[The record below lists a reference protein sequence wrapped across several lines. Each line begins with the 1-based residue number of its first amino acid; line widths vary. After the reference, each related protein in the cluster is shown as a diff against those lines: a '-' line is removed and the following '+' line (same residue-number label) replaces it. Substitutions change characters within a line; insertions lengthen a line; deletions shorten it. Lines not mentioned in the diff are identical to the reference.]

1 MQFFDRLILNEDISN
16 PDKPPIIKNNN
27 PIQKQKNI
35 QTPTPPDF
43 TKNQQPKQP
52 EPPTND
58 QEIQEPP
65 QGPQGV
71 NTPKNIQ
78 NKPEEIPPEGEGGE
92 GEEQLDPEAGEEGE
106 NPEADGESGEEM
118 SQGDEAGAEQPEEN
132 HDDIFSDLKPEQM
145 DIKTIEL
152 KNQFK
157 NINSVITASIDKI
170 NKISR
175 NTYDDTLVEFIIRKL
190 LQLRDYS
197 RDYIIKTFK
206 TKSYLENQVEFQ
218 RMMITFNLISN
229 LFNNIKISRIERRE
243 MIEKKNNHLF
253 KIKKNTSKSYPVFSR
268 GF

>member
-1 MQFFDRLILNEDISN
+1 MQFFDRLILNEAIPN
-16 PDKPPIIKNNN
+16 PDKPPIIKSNNQLPN
-27 PIQKQKNI
+27 QKNA
-35 QTPTPPDF
+35 QAPAPPDF
-43 TKNQQPKQP
+43 TKNQQPESP
-52 EPPTND
+52 AND
-58 QEIQEPP
+58 QEMPEPP
-65 QGPQGV
+65 QGV
-71 NTPKNIQ
+71 NIPKNIPNGQ
-78 NKPEEIPPEGEGGE
+78 GQEEVPPKDGGE
-92 GEEQLDPEAGEEGE
+92 GEEQLDAPEAGGEEGE
-106 NPEADGESGEEM
+106 NPEGNDGEEM
-118 SQGDEAGAEQPEEN
+118 PQAGGTEPPAEEN
-132 HDDIFSDLKPEQM
+132 QDDIFSDLKPEQM

-157 NINSVITASIDKI
+157 NINSVVTASIDKI

-197 RDYIIKTFK
+197 RDYVIKTFK

-229 LFNNIKISRIERRE
+229 LFNNIKVTRLERRE

-253 KIKKNTSKSYPVFSR
+253 KIKKNNSKSYPVFSR

>member
-1 MQFFDRLILNEDISN
+1 MQFFDRLILNEAIPN

-27 PIQKQKNI
+27 QAPNQKNA
-35 QTPTPPDF
+35 QAPAPPDF
-43 TKNQQPKQP
+43 TKNQQP
-52 EPPTND
+52 EPPAND
-58 QEIQEPP
+58 QEIPEPS
-65 QGPQGV
+65 QGA
-71 NTPKNIQ
+71 NTPKKVPTAQ
-78 NKPEEIPPEGEGGE
+78 GQEEVPSEGGGE
-92 GEEQLDPEAGEEGE
+92 REEQLDVPEAGGEEGE
-106 NPEADGESGEEM
+106 NPDGDGGEEM
-118 SQGDEAGAEQPEEN
+118 DQADGTEPPTEEEN
-132 HDDIFSDLKPEQM
+132 QDDIFSDLKPEQM

-157 NINSVITASIDKI
+157 NINSVVTASIDKI

-197 RDYIIKTFK
+197 RDYVIKTFK

-229 LFNNIKISRIERRE
+229 LFNNIKVTRLERRE

-253 KIKKNTSKSYPVFSR
+253 KIKKNKSKSYPVFSR

>member
-1 MQFFDRLILNEDISN
+1 MQFFDRLILNEAIPN

-27 PIQKQKNI
+27 QTPNQKNI
-35 QTPTPPDF
+35 KAPTPPDF
-43 TKNQQPKQP
+43 TKNQQPEQT
-52 EPPTND
+52 EPPENN
-58 QEIQEPP
+58 QEMPEQP
-65 QGPQGV
+65 QGA
-71 NTPKNIQ
+71 NAPKNIPSAQ
-78 NKPEEIPPEGEGGE
+78 GQEEVPPDNGEE
-92 GEEQLDPEAGEEGE
+92 GEEQLDAPEAGGEEGE
-106 NPEADGESGEEM
+106 NPEGNDGEEM
-118 SQGDEAGAEQPEEN
+118 PQADGTEPSTEEEN
-132 HDDIFSDLKPEQM
+132 QDDIFSDLKPEQM

-157 NINSVITASIDKI
+157 NINSVVTASIDKI

-197 RDYIIKTFK
+197 RDYVIKTFK

-229 LFNNIKISRIERRE
+229 LFNNIKVTRLERRE
-243 MIEKKNNHLF
+243 MIERKNNHLF
-253 KIKKNTSKSYPVFSR
+253 KIRKNSSKSYPVFSR

>member
-1 MQFFDRLILNEDISN
+1 MQFFDRLILNEAIPN
-16 PDKPPIIKNNN
+16 PDKPPIIKSNNQLPN
-27 PIQKQKNI
+27 QKNA
-35 QTPTPPDF
+35 QAPTPPDF
-43 TKNQQPKQP
+43 TKNQQPEQP
-52 EPPTND
+52 ESPAND
-58 QEIQEPP
+58 QEMPEPP
-65 QGPQGV
+65 QGA
-71 NTPKNIQ
+71 NAPKNIQ
-78 NKPEEIPPEGEGGE
+78 SAQGQEEVPPEGGGE
-92 GEEQLDPEAGEEGE
+92 GEEQLDAPEAGGEEGE
-106 NPEADGESGEEM
+106 NPEGNDGEEM
-118 SQGDEAGAEQPEEN
+118 PQSGGTEPPAEEEN
-132 HDDIFSDLKPEQM
+132 QDDIFSDLKPEQM

-157 NINSVITASIDKI
+157 NINSVVTASIDKI

-197 RDYIIKTFK
+197 RDYVIKTFK

-229 LFNNIKISRIERRE
+229 LFNNIKVTRLERRE

-253 KIKKNTSKSYPVFSR
+253 KIKKNNSKSYPVFSR

>member
-1 MQFFDRLILNEDISN
+1 MQFFHRLILDEAIPN

-27 PIQKQKNI
+27 QAPNQKNT
-35 QTPTPPDF
+35 QAPAPPDF
-43 TKNQQPKQP
+43 TKNQQS
-52 EPPTND
+52 EPQAND
-58 QEIQEPP
+58 QEIPEPP
-65 QGPQGV
+65 KGAS
-71 NTPKNIQ
+71 TPKNVPNGQ
-78 NKPEEIPPEGEGGE
+78 GQEEVPPEGNGE
-92 GEEQLDPEAGEEGE
+92 GEEQLDVPEAGGEEG
-106 NPEADGESGEEM
+106 DGGEEM
-118 SQGDEAGAEQPEEN
+118 DQADGTEPPVEKEN
-132 HDDIFSDLKPEQM
+132 QDDIFSDLKPEQM

-157 NINSVITASIDKI
+157 NINSVVTASIDKI

-229 LFNNIKISRIERRE
+229 LFNNIKVTRLERRE

-253 KIKKNTSKSYPVFSR
+253 KIKKNNSKSYPVFSR

>member
-1 MQFFDRLILNEDISN
+1 MQFFDRLILNEAISN

-27 PIQKQKNI
+27 QTPDQKNP
-35 QTPTPPDF
+35 QTPAPPDF
-43 TKNQQPKQP
+43 TKNQQPELP
-52 EPPTND
+52 END
-58 QEIQEPP
+58 QEMPEPP
-65 QGPQGV
+65 QGA
-71 NTPKNIQ
+71 NTPKNVPNDQ
-78 NKPEEIPPEGEGGE
+78 GQEEVPPEGGGE
-92 GEEQLDPEAGEEGE
+92 GEEQLDAPEVGGEEGE
-106 NPEADGESGEEM
+106 NPEGDGGEEM
-118 SQGDEAGAEQPEEN
+118 DQVDETKPPVEEN
-132 HDDIFSDLKPEQM
+132 QDDIFSDLKPEQM

-157 NINSVITASIDKI
+157 NINSVVTASIDKI

-175 NTYDDTLVEFIIRKL
+175 NTYDGTLVEFIIRKL

-197 RDYIIKTFK
+197 RDYVIKTFK

-229 LFNNIKISRIERRE
+229 LFNNIKVSRLERRE

-253 KIKKNTSKSYPVFSR
+253 KIKKNNSKSYPVFSR

>member
-1 MQFFDRLILNEDISN
+1 MQFFDRLILNEAIPN
-16 PDKPPIIKNNN
+16 PDKPPIIKSNNQLPN
-27 PIQKQKNI
+27 QKNA
-35 QTPTPPDF
+35 QAPTPPDF
-43 TKNQQPKQP
+43 TKNQQP
-52 EPPTND
+52 EPLAND
-58 QEIQEPP
+58 QEMPEPP
-65 QGPQGV
+65 QGA
-71 NTPKNIQ
+71 NTPKNIPNAQ
-78 NKPEEIPPEGEGGE
+78 GQEEIPPEGGGE
-92 GEEQLDPEAGEEGE
+92 GEEQLDAPEAGGGEEGE
-106 NPEADGESGEEM
+106 NPEGNDGEEM
-118 SQGDEAGAEQPEEN
+118 PQTGGTEPPTEEEN
-132 HDDIFSDLKPEQM
+132 QDDIFSDLKPEQM

-157 NINSVITASIDKI
+157 NINSVVTASIDKI

-197 RDYIIKTFK
+197 RDYVIKTFK

-229 LFNNIKISRIERRE
+229 LFNNIKVTRLERRE

-253 KIKKNTSKSYPVFSR
+253 KIRKNNSKSYPVFSR

>member
-1 MQFFDRLILNEDISN
+1 MQFFDRLILNEAIPN
-16 PDKPPIIKNNN
+16 PDKPPIIKSNNQLPN
-27 PIQKQKNI
+27 QKNA
-35 QTPTPPDF
+35 QAPTPPDF
-43 TKNQQPKQP
+43 TKNQQP
-52 EPPTND
+52 EPLAND
-58 QEIQEPP
+58 QEMPEPP
-65 QGPQGV
+65 QGA
-71 NTPKNIQ
+71 NTLKNIPNAQ
-78 NKPEEIPPEGEGGE
+78 GQEEVPPEGGGE
-92 GEEQLDPEAGEEGE
+92 GEEQLDAPEAGGEEGE
-106 NPEADGESGEEM
+106 NPEENDGEEM
-118 SQGDEAGAEQPEEN
+118 PQASGTEPPTEEEN
-132 HDDIFSDLKPEQM
+132 KDDIFSDLKPEQM

-157 NINSVITASIDKI
+157 NINSVVTASIDKI

-197 RDYIIKTFK
+197 RDYVIKTFK

-229 LFNNIKISRIERRE
+229 LFNNIKVTRLERRE

-253 KIKKNTSKSYPVFSR
+253 KIKKNNSKSYPVFSR

>member
-1 MQFFDRLILNEDISN
+1 MQFFDRLILNEAIPN
-16 PDKPPIIKNNN
+16 PDKPPIIKSNNQLPN
-27 PIQKQKNI
+27 QKNA
-35 QTPTPPDF
+35 QAPTPPDF
-43 TKNQQPKQP
+43 TKNQQP
-52 EPPTND
+52 EPPAND
-58 QEIQEPP
+58 QEMPEPP
-65 QGPQGV
+65 QGA
-71 NTPKNIQ
+71 NIPKNIPSAQ
-78 NKPEEIPPEGEGGE
+78 GPEEVPPEGGGE
-92 GEEQLDPEAGEEGE
+92 GEEQLDASEAGGEEGE
-106 NPEADGESGEEM
+106 NPEGNNGEEM
-118 SQGDEAGAEQPEEN
+118 PQADGTEPPAEEEN
-132 HDDIFSDLKPEQM
+132 QDDIFSDLKPEQM

-157 NINSVITASIDKI
+157 NINSVVTASIDKI

-197 RDYIIKTFK
+197 RDYVIKTFK

-229 LFNNIKISRIERRE
+229 LFNNIKVTRLERRE

-253 KIKKNTSKSYPVFSR
+253 KIRKNNSKSYPVFSR

>member
-1 MQFFDRLILNEDISN
+1 MQFFDRLILDEAIPN

-27 PIQKQKNI
+27 QAPNQKNA
-35 QTPTPPDF
+35 QAPAPPDF
-43 TKNQQPKQP
+43 TKNQQP
-52 EPPTND
+52 EPPAND
-58 QEIQEPP
+58 QEIPEPS
-65 QGPQGV
+65 QGA
-71 NTPKNIQ
+71 NTPKKVPTAQ
-78 NKPEEIPPEGEGGE
+78 GQEEVPPESGGE
-92 GEEQLDPEAGEEGE
+92 GEEQLDALEAGGEEGE
-106 NPEADGESGEEM
+106 NPDGDGGEEM
-118 SQGDEAGAEQPEEN
+118 DQTDGTEPPTEEEN
-132 HDDIFSDLKPEQM
+132 QDDIFSDLKPEQM

-157 NINSVITASIDKI
+157 NINSVVTASIDKI

-175 NTYDDTLVEFIIRKL
+175 NTYDDTLVEFIIKKL

-197 RDYIIKTFK
+197 RDYVIKTFK

-229 LFNNIKISRIERRE
+229 LFNNIKVTRLERRE

-253 KIKKNTSKSYPVFSR
+253 KIKKNKSKSYPVFSR

>member
-1 MQFFDRLILNEDISN
+1 MQFFDRLILNEAISN

-27 PIQKQKNI
+27 QTPDQKNP
-35 QTPTPPDF
+35 QTPAPPDF
-43 TKNQQPKQP
+43 TKNQQPELP
-52 EPPTND
+52 END
-58 QEIQEPP
+58 QEMPEPP
-65 QGPQGV
+65 QGA
-71 NTPKNIQ
+71 NTPKNVPNDQ
-78 NKPEEIPPEGEGGE
+78 GQEEVPPEGGGE
-92 GEEQLDPEAGEEGE
+92 GEEQLDAPEAGGEEGE
-106 NPEADGESGEEM
+106 NPEGDGGEEM
-118 SQGDEAGAEQPEEN
+118 DQVDGTKPPVEEN
-132 HDDIFSDLKPEQM
+132 QDDIFSDLKPEQM

-157 NINSVITASIDKI
+157 NINSVVTASIDKI

-175 NTYDDTLVEFIIRKL
+175 NTYDGTLVEFIIRKL

-197 RDYIIKTFK
+197 RDYVIKTFK

-229 LFNNIKISRIERRE
+229 LFNNIKVSRLERRE

-253 KIKKNTSKSYPVFSR
+253 KIKKNNSKSYPVFSR

>member
-27 PIQKQKNI
+27 QNPKQKNMQDI
-35 QTPTPPDF
+35 PNPPDF
-43 TKNQQPKQP
+43 TKNQQLNKPPKLQA
-52 EPPTND
+52 NN
-58 QEIQEPP
+58 QEIPEQP
-65 QGPQGV
+65 QGA

-78 NKPEEIPPEGEGGE
+78 NNQEEVPPDDGEN
-92 GEEQLDPEAGEEGE
+92 EEQLNAPEAGREEGE
-106 NPEADGESGEEM
+106 NHAGDGDEEM
-118 SQGDEAGAEQPEEN
+118 SQDNETEPPTEEEN

-157 NINSVITASIDKI
+157 NINSVVTASIDKI

-229 LFNNIKISRIERRE
+229 LFNNIKVNRLERRE

-253 KIKKNTSKSYPVFSR
+253 KIRKNKSKSYPVFSR

>member
-1 MQFFDRLILNEDISN
+1 MQFFDKLILNEAIPN

-27 PIQKQKNI
+27 QIPNQKNI
-35 QTPTPPDF
+35 QAPTPPDF
-43 TKNQQPKQP
+43 TKNQQP
-52 EPPTND
+52 EPLAND
-58 QEIQEPP
+58 QEMPEPP
-65 QGPQGV
+65 QGA
-71 NTPKNIQ
+71 NTPKNIPNAQ
-78 NKPEEIPPEGEGGE
+78 GQEEVPPEGDGE
-92 GEEQLDPEAGEEGE
+92 GEEQLDAPEAGGGEEGE
-106 NPEADGESGEEM
+106 NPEGNDGEEM
-118 SQGDEAGAEQPEEN
+118 PQAGGTEPSTEEEN
-132 HDDIFSDLKPEQM
+132 KDDIFSDLKPEQM

-152 KNQFK
+152 KKQYK
-157 NINSVITASIDKI
+157 NIKSIVTASIDKI

-197 RDYIIKTFK
+197 RDYVIKTFK

-229 LFNNIKISRIERRE
+229 LFNNIKVTRLERRE

-253 KIKKNTSKSYPVFSR
+253 KIKKNNSKSYPVFSR

>member
-1 MQFFDRLILNEDISN
+1 MQFFDRLILNEAIPN
-16 PDKPPIIKNNN
+16 PDKPPIIKSNNQLPN
-27 PIQKQKNI
+27 QKNA
-35 QTPTPPDF
+35 QAPAPPDF
-43 TKNQQPKQP
+43 TKNQQP
-52 EPPTND
+52 EPLAND
-58 QEIQEPP
+58 QEMPEPP
-65 QGPQGV
+65 QGA
-71 NTPKNIQ
+71 NIPKNIPSAQ
-78 NKPEEIPPEGEGGE
+78 GPEEVPPEGGGE
-92 GEEQLDPEAGEEGE
+92 GEEQLDAPEAGGEEGE
-106 NPEADGESGEEM
+106 NPEGNDGEEM
-118 SQGDEAGAEQPEEN
+118 PQAGGTEPPAEEEN
-132 HDDIFSDLKPEQM
+132 QDDIFSDLKPEQM

-157 NINSVITASIDKI
+157 NINSVVTASIDKI

-197 RDYIIKTFK
+197 RDYVIKTFK

-229 LFNNIKISRIERRE
+229 LFNNIKVTRLERRE

-253 KIKKNTSKSYPVFSR
+253 KIKKNNSKSYPVFSR

>member
-1 MQFFDRLILNEDISN
+1 MQFFDRLILNEVIPN

-27 PIQKQKNI
+27 PDPKQKNM
-35 QTPTPPDF
+35 QAPAPPDF
-43 TKNQQPKQP
+43 TKNQQPNQP
-52 EPPTND
+52 EPQAND
-58 QEIQEPP
+58 QEIPKP
-65 QGPQGV
+65 PQGV
-71 NTPKNIQ
+71 NSPEQ
-78 NKPEEIPPEGEGGE
+78 NNQEEVPPGGGGE
-92 GEEQLDPEAGEEGE
+92 GEEQLDAPESDGKEGE
-106 NPEADGESGEEM
+106 NPEGDGGEEM
-118 SQGDEAGAEQPEEN
+118 PQGDGTEPLAKEEN

-157 NINSVITASIDKI
+157 NINSVVTASIDKI

-229 LFNNIKISRIERRE
+229 LFNNIKVSRLERRE

-253 KIKKNTSKSYPVFSR
+253 KIKKNNSKSYPIFSR

>member
-1 MQFFDRLILNEDISN
+1 MQFFDRLILNEAIPN
-16 PDKPPIIKNNN
+16 PDKPPIIKSNNQLPN
-27 PIQKQKNI
+27 QKNA
-35 QTPTPPDF
+35 QAPTPPDF
-43 TKNQQPKQP
+43 TKNQQPEPPANDQEMP
-52 EPPTND
+52 EPP
-58 QEIQEPP
+58 Q
-65 QGPQGV
+65 V
-71 NTPKNIQ
+71 ANTPKNIPSGQ
-78 NKPEEIPPEGEGGE
+78 GQEEVPPEGG
-92 GEEQLDPEAGEEGE
+92 GEEQLDTPEAGGEEEE
-106 NPEADGESGEEM
+106 NPEGNDGEEM
-118 SQGDEAGAEQPEEN
+118 PQAGETEPPAEEEN
-132 HDDIFSDLKPEQM
+132 QDDIFSDLKPEQM

-157 NINSVITASIDKI
+157 NINSVVTASIDKI

-197 RDYIIKTFK
+197 RDYVIKTFK

-229 LFNNIKISRIERRE
+229 LFNNIKVTRLERRE

-253 KIKKNTSKSYPVFSR
+253 KIKKNNSKSYPVFSR

>member
-1 MQFFDRLILNEDISN
+1 MQFFDRLILNEAIPN
-16 PDKPPIIKNNN
+16 PDKPPIIKSNNQLPN
-27 PIQKQKNI
+27 QKNA
-35 QTPTPPDF
+35 QAPTPPDF
-43 TKNQQPKQP
+43 TKNQQP
-52 EPPTND
+52 EPPAND
-58 QEIQEPP
+58 QEMPEP
-65 QGPQGV
+65 PQGV
-71 NTPKNIQ
+71 NTPKNIPNGQ
-78 NKPEEIPPEGEGGE
+78 GQEEVPPEGGGE
-92 GEEQLDPEAGEEGE
+92 GEEGE
-106 NPEADGESGEEM
+106 NPEGNDGEEM
-118 SQGDEAGAEQPEEN
+118 PQAGGTEPPAEEEN
-132 HDDIFSDLKPEQM
+132 QDDIFSDLKPEQM

-157 NINSVITASIDKI
+157 NINSVVTASIDKI

-197 RDYIIKTFK
+197 RDYVIKTFK

-229 LFNNIKISRIERRE
+229 LFNNIKVTRLERRE

-253 KIKKNTSKSYPVFSR
+253 KIKKNNLKSYPVFSR

>member
-1 MQFFDRLILNEDISN
+1 MQFFDRLILNEDIFN

-27 PIQKQKNI
+27 PNSKQKNM
-35 QTPTPPDF
+35 QAPTPPDF
-43 TKNQQPKQP
+43 TKNQQLDQSP
-52 EPPTND
+52 EPQSNN
-58 QEIQEPP
+58 QEIQEPS
-65 QGPQGV
+65 QRT
-71 NTPKNIQ
+71 NTLNQ
-78 NKPEEIPPEGEGGE
+78 NNQEEVPPESGEK
-92 GEEQLDPEAGEEGE
+92 EQLDVPEARGKEGE
-106 NPEADGESGEEM
+106 NPEGDGEEEM
-118 SQGDEAGAEQPEEN
+118 PQGDGTEPPAEEEN

-157 NINSVITASIDKI
+157 NINSVVTASIDKI

-229 LFNNIKISRIERRE
+229 LFNNIKVSRLERRE

-253 KIKKNTSKSYPVFSR
+253 KIKKNNLNSYPMFSR

>member
-1 MQFFDRLILNEDISN
+1 MQFFDRLILNEAIPN
-16 PDKPPIIKNNN
+16 PDKPPIIKSNNQLPN
-27 PIQKQKNI
+27 QKNA
-35 QTPTPPDF
+35 QAPAPPDF
-43 TKNQQPKQP
+43 TKNQQP
-52 EPPTND
+52 EPPEND
-58 QEIQEPP
+58 QEMPEPP
-65 QGPQGV
+65 QGV
-71 NTPKNIQ
+71 NAPKNIPNGQ
-78 NKPEEIPPEGEGGE
+78 GQEEVPPEGDGE
-92 GEEQLDPEAGEEGE
+92 GEEQLDAPEAGGEEE
-106 NPEADGESGEEM
+106 NPEGNDSEEM
-118 SQGDEAGAEQPEEN
+118 PQAGGTEPPAEEEN
-132 HDDIFSDLKPEQM
+132 QDDIFSDLKPEQM

-157 NINSVITASIDKI
+157 NINSVVTASIDKI

-197 RDYIIKTFK
+197 RDYVIKTFK

-229 LFNNIKISRIERRE
+229 LFNNIKVTRLERRE

-253 KIKKNTSKSYPVFSR
+253 KIKKNNSKSYPVFSR